1 MDLKTGNSLDIEYR
15 PAGMVKYVRHNEIAE
30 HLRAGWAI
38 RDDMQNTHHGRHAVL
53 MIYTGPDNWAAD

>member
-30 HLRAGWAI
+30 HQAAGWAI
-38 RDDMQNTHHGRHAVL
+38 RDDMQNCHHGVYSVL
-53 MIYTGPDNWAAD
+53 MIYTGPDDWAAD